1 MSSQDEDY
9 VYEVRVQ
16 TPSCMAFIPDRWN
29 KVSSLDVVI
38 PVDKRHTEP
47 LNDCIVYDQT

>member
-16 TPSCMAFIPDRWN
+16 TPSCMAFIPDLFFRCGYTG
-29 KVSSLDVVI
+29 
-38 PVDKRHTEP
+38 R
-47 LNDCIVYDQT
+47 QTPQKTLE